1 MPNMLDVI
9 RELKALQSKE
19 RAGVASPS
27 DVAKIAELQDYMT
40 GKKKPDAAPAAP
52 VRPPAGGAKPTPPPS
67 APVAPKPVPAPAAAP
82 TTRAAA
88 PPAPAPAPAAAKPRP
103 GEADAGAFA
112 LSLDAD
118 LMDELG
124 DVDQG
129 EDRNRASAT
138 TFEVSEPDGDLDNP
152 FALDMAAGGI
162 DPEDFDDGSGDSDA
176 AKTTFE
182 VGEEPSAR
190 GSDANPFALEIPDDL
205 NDLDLAEDNQGGV
218 THELE
223 ESELDDAAVDDDPF
237 KVKLKDDFAK
247 KLDKADGTGANAAG
261 APSAQ
266 MKGTPMVPDAH
277 YEKLPAAE
285 TSVVVQLRDGRIG
298 KGVAGAFSPMT
309 PQFTLNQLVQG
320 KTPAS
325 IKLDECLTVRF
336 VKAYNAGGNAA
347 TPFPAKPAPGPVTP
361 GEKLQVQL
369 LDGEKIIGTAL
380 AHKEGDSF
388 MLIPV
393 PGGNVKRMWISAK
406 AVRAKTKLP

>member
-1 MPNMLDVI
+1 MLDVI
-9 RELKALQSKE
+9 RDLKTLQAKE
-19 RAGVASPS
+19 RAGQATPS
-27 DVAKIAELQDYMT
+27 DLAKIAELQDYMT

-52 VRPPAGGAKPTPPPS
+52 VRPPAGGAKPASPPP
-67 APVAPKPVPAPAAAP
+67 APVPKPAPAAAP
-82 TTRAAA
+82 TTRAAT
-88 PPAPAPAPAAAKPRP
+88 PPAPSAAKPKP
-103 GEADAGAFA
+103 GEADASAFA
-112 LSLDAD
+112 LSLDSD
-118 LMDELG
+118 LMEELG
-124 DVDQG
+124 GVDQG
-129 EDRNRASAT
+129 EDRTRAAAT
-138 TFEVSEPDGDLDNP
+138 TFEVSEPGQSLDNA

-162 DPEDFDDGSGDSDA
+162 DPEDFDDSTDA

-182 VGEEPSAR
+182 VGDEPSGKAS
-190 GSDANPFALEIPDDL
+190 GANPFALEVPEGLDE
-205 NDLDLAEDNQGGV
+205 LDLAEDNQGGV
-218 THELE
+218 THEME
-223 ESELDDAAVDDDPF
+223 EDELDDAAVDDDPF

-247 KLDKADGTGANAAG
+247 KLEKADASGAGAAG
-261 APSAQ
+261 APTAQ

-285 TSVVVQLRDGRIG
+285 TSVMVQLRDGRVG

-309 PQFTLNQLVQG
+309 PQFTLNQLVPG

-347 TPFPAKPAPGPVTP
+347 TPFPAKPVPGAITP
-361 GEKLQVQL
+361 GEKVQVQL
-369 LDGEKIIGTAL
+369 LDGEKVIGTAL

-406 AVRAKTKLP
+406 AVRAKTKL

>member
-9 RELKALQSKE
+9 RELKALQGKQS
-19 RAGVASPS
+19 AGQATPA
-27 DVAKIAELQDYMT
+27 DLAKIAELQDYMT
-40 GKKKPDAAPAAP
+40 GKKKPDAAPAGP
-52 VRPPAGGAKPTPPPS
+52 PIRPPAMKPAAPAAQPS
-67 APVAPKPVPAPAAAP
+67 PPKPAAAAPPKPAAAPAAA
-82 TTRAAA
+82 AA
-88 PPAPAPAPAAAKPRP
+88 PPRTRAPEP
-103 GEADAGAFA
+103 DNDAFA

-118 LMDELG
+118 LMEELG
-124 DVDQG
+124 GVDQSD
-129 EDRNRASAT
+129 DRSRAAAT
-138 TFEVSEPDGDLDNP
+138 TFEVSEPGGDADNP
-152 FALDMAAGGI
+152 FALDLAAGGI
-162 DPEDFDDGSGDSDA
+162 EPDDFETDA
-176 AKTTFE
+176 ARTTFDVE
-182 VGEEPSAR
+182 EEPVAKAS
-190 GSDANPFALEIPDDL
+190 GANPFALEVPEGLDE
-205 NDLDLAEDNQGGV
+205 LDLVEDNSGNV

-223 ESELDDAAVDDDPF
+223 DGELDGAAVDDDPY

-247 KLDKADGTGANAAG
+247 ALDKSDGKGAGGG

-320 KTPAS
+320 KPPAA

-336 VKAYNAGGNAA
+336 VKAYNAGGAAA

-361 GEKLQVQL
+361 GEKVQVQL

-388 MLIPV
+388 MLVPV